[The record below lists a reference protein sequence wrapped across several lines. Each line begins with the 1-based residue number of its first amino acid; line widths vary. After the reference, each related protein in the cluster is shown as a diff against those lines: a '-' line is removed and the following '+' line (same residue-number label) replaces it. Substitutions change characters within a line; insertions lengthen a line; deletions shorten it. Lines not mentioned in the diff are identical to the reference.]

1 MVCFLF
7 LRLRCEG
14 TRIRHKRVFFH
25 PKKKRILWSIPPPLH
40 LTHDAA
46 TFSISQFATIAT
58 RTPSPLQSGLQLPP
72 PQALSSSSFCP
83 LIAVRT
89 PHSMPAAFPICNA
102 TALPYIHLSA
112 LFLFTHNCCRRQTPR
127 PPARHRC
134 LRFSSVVSAVAYAH
148 LHTLTRTRARTL
160 TRPRHLF
167 RPKNHLEPRTH

>member
-72 PQALSSSSFCP
+72 PKRYRRLPFARSSLFVLRIRCQPLFLSATPPRSHTYTYRPSSSSLITAAAAKLHGRQPAIVVFASHQSSP
-83 LIAVRT
+83 LS
-89 PHSMPAAFPICNA
+89 P
-102 TALPYIHLSA
+102 
-112 LFLFTHNCCRRQTPR
+112 
-127 PPARHRC
+127 
-134 LRFSSVVSAVAYAH
+134 
-148 LHTLTRTRARTL
+148 TLTC
-160 TRPRHLF
+160 
-167 RPKNHLEPRTH
+167 THWHVRGHAH